1 MTLPEQIL
9 LALKNVLRAGTRTLL
24 CILAICI
31 GIASVSMIMSL
42 GSTASTSIQAE
53 LEQIG
58 VRGTTIYSK
67 TGERIT
73 DDAMQVMRKSDGISV
88 SMPFALTTGSV
99 RLRNQSA
106 AAGILGIDH
115 QLDRVFQLKLLY
127 GRLPTKGQISS
138 CAKIAVI
145 DEELAQK
152 AYHRSNV
159 VGKHIWITVNG
170 ISEKLEI
177 CAVIGSQS
185 AGISA
190 LLGGN
195 IPYIVYV
202 PYTTLNALSS
212 DIITDKAILIPTEA
226 YNTDTLDALLKRLE
240 HVSGMEYRYENL
252 DHYLSSFQRITSIL
266 TLLISGVAVISVIVG
281 GIGVMNT
288 MIASIDARTREI
300 GIYRALGARRR
311 DIIQIFLVESV
322 FLCLLGGLLGI
333 FLNWSF
339 LFIVNTIADI
349 RLKLQV
355 DGILLSIAISSIC
368 GICFGW
374 MPACRAAN
382 LDPIQAIR
390 GDGA

>member
-1 MTLPEQIL
+1 M
-9 LALKNVLRAGTRTLL
+9 
-24 CILAICI
+24 
-31 GIASVSMIMSL
+31 
-42 GSTASTSIQAE
+42 
-53 LEQIG
+53 
-58 VRGTTIYSK
+58 
-67 TGERIT
+67 
-73 DDAMQVMRKSDGISV
+73 
-88 SMPFALTTGSV
+88 
-99 RLRNQSA
+99 
-106 AAGILGIDH
+106 
-115 QLDRVFQLKLLY
+115 
-127 GRLPTKGQISS
+127 
-138 CAKIAVI
+138 
-145 DEELAQK
+145 
-152 AYHRSNV
+152 
-159 VGKHIWITVNG
+159 
-170 ISEKLEI
+170 
-177 CAVIGSQS
+177 
-185 AGISA
+185 
-190 LLGGN
+190 LGGN
-195 IPYIVYV
+195 IPHIVYV

-212 DIITDKAILIPTEA
+212 DITTDKAILIPTEA

-240 HVSGMEYRYENL
+240 EVSGMEYRYENL

-333 FLNWSF
+333 CLNWSF
-339 LFIVNTIADI
+339 LFIVNTIAGI
-349 RLKLQV
+349 RLKLQI
-355 DGILLSIAISSIC
+355 DGVLLSIAISSIC

>member
-31 GIASVSMIMSL
+31 GIASVSMITSL
-42 GSTASTSIQAE
+42 GSTAGSSIQAE
-53 LEQIG
+53 LDQIG
-58 VRGTTIYSK
+58 VRGTAVYTK

-73 DDAMQVMRKSDGISV
+73 DDAIQAMMQSEGIAV
-88 SMPFALTTGSV
+88 SMPLALATGSV
-99 RLRNQSA
+99 RMRNQGS

-115 QLDRVFQLKLLY
+115 QLDRVFQLKLLH
-127 GRLPTKGQISS
+127 GSLPTKGQVSA
-138 CAKIAVI
+138 CGKIAVI

-159 VGKHIWITVNG
+159 VGKHIWISVNG
-170 ISEKLEI
+170 ISEKLEV

-185 AGISA
+185 AGLSA

-195 IPYIVYV
+195 VPHIVYV
-202 PYTTLNALSS
+202 PYTTLNTLSS
-212 DIITDKAILIPTEA
+212 DITTDKAILIAEERPD
-226 YNTDTLDALLKRLE
+226 TDALESLLKRLE
-240 HVSGMEYRYENL
+240 RMSGTEYRYENL
-252 DHYLSSFQRITSIL
+252 DQYLSSFQRITSIL
-266 TLLISGVAVISVIVG
+266 TVLISGVAAISVIVG

-300 GIYRALGARRR
+300 GIYRALGAKRR
-311 DIIQIFLVESV
+311 DIVRIFLIESV
-322 FLCLLGGLLGI
+322 FLCLIGGLLGI

-339 LFIVNTIADI
+339 FFVINTIVGI
-349 RLKLQV
+349 RLKLQASGV
-355 DGILLSIAISSIC
+355 LLSIAISSIC

-374 MPACRAAN
+374 IPASRAAN

-390 GDGA
+390 GDGS